1 MLTILLRDVILVVEI
16 EIRRGDRTMNTNL
29 NLTKNYMDSLKVLD
43 TVIDYLD
50 DNGDRTGLRSYALV
64 YVAENED
71 SSAGYDVLAEP
82 YSVDYDLS
90 GNRSVHWYSRELPE
104 SYVIVG

>member
-1 MLTILLRDVILVVEI
+1 
-16 EIRRGDRTMNTNL
+16 MNNLNL

-50 DNGDRTGLRSYALV
+50 DNGVATGLRSYALV
-64 YVAENED
+64 YIDTEPDLN
-71 SSAGYDVLAEP
+71 GNYDVLAEP

-90 GNRSVHWYSRELPE
+90 GNRSVNWYNRELPE

>member
-1 MLTILLRDVILVVEI
+1 
-16 EIRRGDRTMNTNL
+16 MNTNL

-50 DNGDRTGLRSYALV
+50 DNGVATGLRSYALV
-64 YVAENED
+64 YLDND
-71 SSAGYDVLAEP
+71 PDLDGNYDVLAEP
-82 YSVDYDLS
+82 YTVGYDLS
-90 GNRSVHWYSRELPE
+90 GNRSVNWYNRELPE